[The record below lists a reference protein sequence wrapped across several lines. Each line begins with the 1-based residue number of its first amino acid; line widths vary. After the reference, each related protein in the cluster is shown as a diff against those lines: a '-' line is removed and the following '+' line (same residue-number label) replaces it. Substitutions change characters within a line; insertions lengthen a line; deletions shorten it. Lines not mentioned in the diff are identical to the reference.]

1 LLKFLEAKAIDM
13 VLRNYDVLFCK
24 KIMLCDIFSQQKLT
38 MNLEELYHL
47 RKDFTII
54 GLTGRIASGCSTVAD
69 TLNSESYNL
78 EFPTNI
84 QRDKLIDPEQIKINM
99 CDNYL
104 KLNWKGFKTINYE
117 HILFLHLIFESLLE
131 DNFLKEFLS
140 IFFQNGSTTEMGI
153 YDKFENRFDP
163 EENHDIVSEITK
175 IFAKYN
181 SIIEVL
187 KKDISELE
195 SKQLHLLLDN
205 KRNFAEYYSLIF
217 EDFKSFS
224 CDFFDLLHRTDI
236 TRKTRLIHDL
246 ANNLRSYK
254 TVKNLVMKQ
263 HKPNIDNIYTVAITI
278 NKIIK
283 ICRANNPKNCKI
295 VIDSLKNS
303 LELSF
308 FKEKFAAFYM
318 VAVKKNL
325 SERNKNLENIIK
337 DFGYSEEKIK
347 QHLKKILLLD
357 ESEYKG
363 DDVNKGLFPYP
374 DIENCI
380 QKSDYHIFF
389 SAERKGSYEDCESCD
404 NVTHDSRYKY
414 LNLDVQLMKFI
425 SLIHQPGI
433 VTPTAIER
441 TMQIAFNAKYNSGC
455 ISRQV
460 GAVITDENFSVKS
473 IGWNDVAQGQ
483 IPCSLRNINDL
494 LEGKNHHQFSDFEI
508 GKYRTERQD
517 GLEESDDLKYKDGE
531 TFIEKTRKLVT
542 EESFNNLSGRNCSYC
557 FKTFHNSFENEKNQV
572 HTRSLHAEENAMM
585 QISKY
590 GGHKLKNGYLFTTA
604 SPCELCS
611 KKAYQLGIK
620 NIYFIDPYPG
630 IASKHTLK
638 NGARK
643 DNNPNLIMFQG
654 ALGKTFHKL
663 YEPFMSQ
670 KDELS
675 ILTSIKPKADIF
687 ESIRKLD
694 IEKTKLEQIKQIL
707 QS

>member
-1 LLKFLEAKAIDM
+1 
-13 VLRNYDVLFCK
+13 
-24 KIMLCDIFSQQKLT
+24 
-38 MNLEELYHL
+38 MNLEKLYHL

-54 GLTGRIASGCSTVAD
+54 GLTGRIASGCSIVAK
-69 TLNSESYNL
+69 TLTSEKYNL
-78 EFPTNI
+78 EFPSSI
-84 QRDKLIDPEQIKINM
+84 ERDNLIDPEQIKINI

-104 KLNWKGFKTINYE
+104 KLNWRGFKIINYE
-117 HILFLHLIFESLLE
+117 HVLFLHLIFESLLHE
-131 DNFLKEFLS
+131 DYTKEFLNV
-140 IFFQNGSTTEMGI
+140 FFQNGSSTDIGKF
-153 YDKFENRFDP
+153 DGFENRFDP
-163 EENHDIVSEITK
+163 IENKSIALIISNLFSENKLLLEK
-175 IFAKYN
+175 IK
-181 SIIEVL
+181 L
-187 KKDISELE
+187 DISKLE
-195 SKQLHLLLDN
+195 IKDLHNLLDKN
-205 KRNFAEYYSLIF
+205 RKSSDYCNLLFEQFEEFALKFY
-217 EDFKSFS
+217 
-224 CDFFDLLHRTDI
+224 DLLHKYDI
-236 TRKTRLIHDL
+236 TRKTRLIHDI

-254 TVKNLVMKQ
+254 TVKNL
-263 HKPNIDNIYTVAITI
+263 ILTTTSTSLDNIYTVAITI

-283 ICRANNPKNCKI
+283 IWRSNNPQHCKI

-325 SERNKNLENIIK
+325 SERNKELKEIISG
-337 DFGYSEEKIK
+337 FGYSPEKTIE
-347 QHLKKILLLD
+347 HLNRILLLD
-357 ESEYKG
+357 ESEYRG
-363 DDVNKGLFPYP
+363 DDVNKGMFAYP

-389 SAERKGSYEDCESCD
+389 SNTRKGSYEDCKDCD
-404 NVTHDSRYKY
+404 NISHDSRYKY

-494 LEGKNHHQFSDFEI
+494 LKDRNQHHFSDFEV
-508 GKYRTERQD
+508 GKYRTETED
-517 GLEESDDLKYKDGE
+517 GLEESADDLKYKDGE
-531 TFIEKTRKLVT
+531 TFKEKTQKLISSDT
-542 EESFNNLSGRNCSYC
+542 FTNLGGRNCSYC

-590 GGHKLKNGYLFTTA
+590 GGNKLKNGFLFTTA

-611 KKAYQLGIK
+611 KKAFQLGIK

-638 NGARK
+638 NGSDMK
-643 DNNPNLIMFQG
+643 SNPNLVMFQG

-675 ILTSIKPKADIF
+675 ILTSLKPKPDLL
-687 ESIRKLD
+687 ESIKKLD
-694 IEKTKLEQIKQIL
+694 IEKEKFEQIKSIL
-707 QS
+707 ES